1 VSIVRHDTCP
11 RGLSCAT
18 TEDEPD
24 CGHEPTPL
32 RERLFIVA
40 VWLVM
45 LIGFAALCM
54 TDARAGDLPASCRLE
69 GAPTPRPD
77 WCRPGWSCRPTAE
90 DNALG
95 ICLVDLKAAIASCST
110 SKYGWCAGGGFTFG
124 ATPVSV
130 EADGKPADF
139 QMRWQPS
146 LGFSLT
152 WGRRLP

>member
-1 VSIVRHDTCP
+1 VRILALTLALSIP
-11 RGLSCAT
+11 A
-18 TEDEPD
+18 
-24 CGHEPTPL
+24 
-32 RERLFIVA
+32 VA
-40 VWLVM
+40 
-45 LIGFAALCM
+45 I
-54 TDARAGDLPASCRLE
+54 AGELPPSCRLE
-69 GAPTPRPD
+69 GAPTPRPE
-77 WCRPGWSCRPTAE
+77 WCRPGWACRPTGE

-95 ICLVDLKAAIASCST
+95 ICLADLKVAIASRST

-130 EADGKPADF
+130 ETDGKPADF